1 MRSKVQ
7 IQPART
13 SDIRRVLEIQSACE
27 LSVWSHKDYL
37 DELARTDSVFL
48 RAIGDNAECLG
59 FLIGRKV
66 PGDENTFDLEIY
78 NIGVEPAYHRSG
90 IGSKLMQELLKICHE
105 SGVRNIWL
113 DVRASNLSAQAFYS
127 KFGFVVFASRPHFY
141 RDPPD
146 TALIMH
152 HVLGSVP

>member
-1 MRSKVQ
+1 MRSTVQ
-7 IQPART
+7 IQRART

-37 DELARTDSVFL
+37 DEIARTDSVFL
-48 RAIGDNAECLG
+48 RAVDDSAECFG

-66 PGDENTFDLEIY
+66 PGDDNNFDLEIY
-78 NIGVEPAYHRSG
+78 NIGVEPAHHRSG
-90 IGSKLMQELLKICHE
+90 IGSELMKELLKICRE
-105 SGVRNIWL
+105 SRIRNIWL

-127 KFGFVVFASRPHFY
+127 KFGFVVSASRPHFY

-152 HVLGSVP
+152 HVLG